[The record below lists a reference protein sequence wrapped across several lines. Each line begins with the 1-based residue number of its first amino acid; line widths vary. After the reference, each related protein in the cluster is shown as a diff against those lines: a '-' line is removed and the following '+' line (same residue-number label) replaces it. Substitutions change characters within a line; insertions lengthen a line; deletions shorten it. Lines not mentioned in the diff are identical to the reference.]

1 MVAYYESK
9 TQGGARSANHFM
21 QVIAKE
27 VDADGIHGIHPGREF
42 EVRYVFG
49 FDCVV
54 PSDVYLVIDYSK
66 RTEDILVFSR
76 FACSDG
82 LALMP

>member
-1 MVAYYESK
+1 MLMVFMAFTPAGNLK
-9 TQGGARSANHFM
+9 CGMFSAST
-21 QVIAKE
+21 
-27 VDADGIHGIHPGREF
+27 
-42 EVRYVFG
+42 
-49 FDCVV
+49 VV